1 MNDEPPITFDE
12 PKGSSNS
19 VYQRAHLG
27 VNPAARYAP
36 ARGWTGAVTVD
47 LRMRY
52 LGVSAQHDGAS
63 PILGAV
69 SWAPLG
75 REMGIFVEAGGGLSR
90 VTSNQTEAKP
100 AFTGTVALEID
111 PQANALKGLFLA
123 ARVAASVIEG
133 KDQNDA
139 WARAAAFYFGLRV
152 GLPL

>member
-1 MNDEPPITFDE
+1 
-12 PKGSSNS
+12 
-19 VYQRAHLG
+19 
-27 VNPAARYAP
+27 
-36 ARGWTGAVTVD
+36 
-47 LRMRY
+47 
-52 LGVSAQHDGAS
+52 
-63 PILGAV
+63 
-69 SWAPLG
+69 
-75 REMGIFVEAGGGLSR
+75 MGIFVEAGGGLSR